1 MAKPYV
7 IGLTGNIATGKSTV
21 ARMLRDLGA
30 CIIDA
35 DQVAHSVMQ
44 PGTAVNAALVERF
57 GDAIAA
63 PSGEIDRRVLGAIVF
78 SDPQALL
85 ALDSLVHPAVRVEVR
100 RLVSECAQPVAVIEA
115 IKLLE
120 AGMDADCNTI
130 WVVTAPRDV
139 QIVRVMQRSGLTRE
153 QAEQR
158 VDAQSPQHDKVRRA
172 NTVIDNSRSLAC
184 TRQQVERAWGRTFG
198 LVPCPPEEEPS

>member
-35 DQVAHSVMQ
+35 DQVAHDVMRA
-44 PGTAVNAALVERF
+44 GTAVHAALVARF
-57 GDAIAA
+57 GEGILAA
-63 PSGEIDRRVLGAIVF
+63 NGEIDRRALAAIVF
-78 SDPQALL
+78 ADPEALL
-85 ALDSLVHPAVRVEVR
+85 ALDAIVHPAVRVEVR
-100 RLVSECAQPVAVIEA
+100 HLVSECPDPVVVIEA

-120 AGMDADCNTI
+120 AGMDADCDSI

-139 QIVRVMQRSGLTRE
+139 QIVRVMERSALTRE
-153 QAEQR
+153 EAEQR
-158 VDAQSPQHDKVRRA
+158 IDAQGPQCDKVQRA
-172 NTVIDNSRSLAC
+172 DTVIDNSRSLAC
-184 TRQQVERAWGRTFG
+184 TRRQVERAWGRTFG
-198 LVPCPPEEEPS
+198 PVPGLPEEEPS

>member
-35 DQVAHSVMQ
+35 DQVAHGVMRA
-44 PGTAVNAALVERF
+44 GTAVHTALVGRF
-57 GDAIAA
+57 GDRIVAA
-63 PSGEIDRRVLGAIVF
+63 SGEIDRRALGAIVF
-78 SDPQALL
+78 ANHEALL
-85 ALDSLVHPAVRVEVR
+85 ALDDLVHPAVRVEVR
-100 RLVSECAQPVAVIEA
+100 RLVSECTDPVVVIEA

-120 AGMDADCNTI
+120 AGMDADCDSI

-139 QIVRVMQRSGLTRE
+139 QIARVMQRSALTRE
-153 QAEQR
+153 EAEQR
-158 VDAQSPQHDKVRRA
+158 INAQGPQCDKVRRA

-184 TRQQVERAWGRTFG
+184 TRQQVERAWGRTFS
-198 LVPCPPEEEPS
+198 LVSRPREGEPI

>member
-1 MAKPYV
+1 MANPYV

-21 ARMLRDLGA
+21 ARMLGDLGA

-35 DQVAHSVMQ
+35 DQVAHGVMRA
-44 PGTAVNAALVERF
+44 GTAVHAALVERF
-57 GDAIAA
+57 GEGILAA
-63 PSGEIDRRVLGAIVF
+63 NGEIDRRALGAIVF
-78 SDPQALL
+78 ADSKALL

-100 RLVSECAQPVAVIEA
+100 RLVSECAQPVVVIEA

-120 AGMDADCNTI
+120 AGMDADCDTI

-139 QIVRVMQRSGLTRE
+139 QIVRVLQRSALTRE

-158 VDAQSPQHDKVRRA
+158 VDAQGPQCDKVRRA
-172 NTVIDNSRSLAC
+172 DTVIDNAGSLDY
-184 TRQQVERAWGRTFG
+184 TRWQVERAWGRTFG
-198 LVPCPPEEEPS
+198 LVPRPILGEPL